1 MTTPTP
7 RTAMTSDDIRPGA
20 FSEDDLRQ
28 AWNQQ
33 ADEHNQWDSLGFD
46 EQLAWAQVQAIDA
59 DHAALK
65 AEPEGKQP
73 TEQDLYDL
81 AAEFD
86 GDPVPAMRRA
96 LEVWGNPL
104 QGAPAPGENPAT
116 PPAPEPG
123 EVAKWHPLWYLVEF
137 LEGHSSFR
145 RQTEPTDELAQILSD
160 SATLLQQQ
168 DAELATLKDDG
179 WAKAMT
185 NLVDQIGGDG
195 PSLWEWGASIPTPKK
210 VVEYLREH
218 IDYLEYLGRAQGA
231 LTALKVDPVEE
242 SERPWEREGWCNEK
256 GDFWAEGMNR
266 EGIAEWK
273 QANRNYLG
281 NWMVR
286 CLPHNA
292 IPLPPPQT
300 GEAAE
305 LVPVGELD
313 DQRREAVH
321 RAVVEALGS
330 GAYDCLRVW
339 EAWDVGTMGP
349 DDFVPLAE
357 DSDRVAEIAD
367 AAIDA
372 IRAVPL
378 PAPAPVVEC
387 PHCGY
392 EGEMASAPQA
402 GGVEA

>member
-1 MTTPTP
+1 MRSRYCQAGTLTKLAPDRIQITHRPRTMTTPRATL
-7 RTAMTSDDIRPGA
+7 TSDDMPPGLL
-20 FSEDDLRQ
+20 SEDDLRRG
-28 AWNQQ
+28 WNQQ
-33 ADEHNQWDSLGFD
+33 ADEPNQWDALGFD
-46 EQLAWAQVQAIDA
+46 EQLAWAQALAIKA
-59 DHAALK
+59 DRHATALK
-65 AEPEGKQP
+65 TEPEGKQP

-195 PSLWEWGASIPTPKK
+195 PSLWEWGQSIPTPKK

-231 LTALKVDPVEE
+231 LTALKVDPVAE
-242 SERPWEREGWCNEK
+242 SERPWKREGWCNEK
-256 GDFWAEGMNR
+256 GDFWAEGINT

-273 QANRNYLG
+273 QANRNCLG
-281 NWMVR
+281 SWMVR

-292 IPLPPPQT
+292 IP
-300 GEAAE
+300 
-305 LVPVGELD
+305 
-313 DQRREAVH
+313 
-321 RAVVEALGS
+321 
-330 GAYDCLRVW
+330 
-339 EAWDVGTMGP
+339 
-349 DDFVPLAE
+349 
-357 DSDRVAEIAD
+357 
-367 AAIDA
+367 
-372 IRAVPL
+372 
-378 PAPAPVVEC
+378 
-387 PHCGY
+387 
-392 EGEMASAPQA
+392 APQA
-402 GGVEA
+402 GDVEA